1 MRATDETGV
10 RQLVAGARDNGLSG
24 ILSALRRA
32 LDSEVALFD
41 SMGNVLSAV
50 PPRSLW
56 DYEAVSAVHAEGRRA
71 PQPLS
76 VHPVRPG
83 GATLALLAANT
94 VADPEQLLPVAADLV
109 ALELSRLRARH
120 QGRSQALAMLFE
132 DVFQRR
138 VSESDAS
145 ARLAAFGVDLA
156 GAQRVIVGWDP
167 AGDSRTEDA
176 WGSLAALVHGQPDPL
191 AGVRLGQHTVMLVP
205 DDAMVWR
212 LAQTLQR
219 QLAGSRSGSESTVR
233 VGVSYPHT
241 GSVGLRA
248 AYYEALAASQ
258 EGPGVRLPSRLDLA
272 QLLVMTNTAMS
283 LVDLADGILGPVI
296 DYDRTHGSE
305 LLHTLRVF
313 LQQNRQIAPTTE
325 ALFVHRNTLRYRRA
339 QIEEL
344 TGSDLESSA
353 DITNLWLALA
363 IYDDA
368 QMGGADA

>member
-1 MRATDETGV
+1 MRATGETGV
-10 RQLVAGARDNGLSG
+10 RQLVAGARGSGLSG
-24 ILSALRRA
+24 ILNALRRA
-32 LDSEVALFD
+32 LDAEVALFD

-56 DYEAVSAVHAEGRRA
+56 DYEAVAAAYAEGKRA
-71 PQPLS
+71 PESLS

-83 GATLALLAANT
+83 GAALALLAANT

-167 AGDSRTEDA
+167 AGGPHTEES

-191 AGVRLGQHTVMLVP
+191 AGVRLGQYTVMLVP

-212 LAQTLQR
+212 IAQTLQR
-219 QLAGSRSGSESTVR
+219 QLIGARSGAESTVR

-363 IYDDA
+363 IHDDA